1 MQHGKKWRILFT
13 GSKSKRLLQ
22 RKEIV
27 LIFKYCKK
35 IAEEVFDY
43 GDEFPDELTFVG
55 HHYSEDMVKDVLK
68 TLQLSYE
75 RLTKWGD
82 YFIIRGLELK
92 WTIKLL

>member
-1 MQHGKKWRILFT
+1 MVKNEEFYSRAQKARDYYKEKKLY
-13 GSKSKRLLQ
+13 SYSN
-22 RKEIV
+22 IV
-27 LIFKYCKK
+27 KK

-92 WTIKLL
+92 